1 MSLSQFANDPID
13 ARFEMRFDADVQTLM
28 RLLEAFALRGV
39 MPRQVRLDPDD
50 DLACLVV
57 RARLGAHDAQVLA
70 TRLST
75 AFGVFDVGWRGEMP
89 EAAAL
94 SA

>member
-1 MSLSQFANDPID
+1 MPLSQFANEPVD

-28 RLLEAFALRGV
+28 RFLEAFALRGV
-39 MPRQVRLDPDD
+39 MPRQVRLDSDD
-50 DLACLVV
+50 DLACLVM

-75 AFGVFDVGWRGEMP
+75 AFGVFEVSWRAEVP
-89 EAAAL
+89 AAVAL
-94 SA
+94 RA